1 MLSVP
6 IASDDLALR
15 GCRLFET
22 TDLDDARDR
31 ISGVM
36 QPHALHLQGRSVR
49 WRSHMDFLPLGGLG
63 IGTIAFG
70 KAAID
75 VPPLADY
82 HLIIFCLSGSALLR
96 TDQPEVGIDRFNGIA
111 CDANRPLAGS
121 FSDDCEQF
129 VVRIDRQRLAAF
141 TGRPDTVLEPRVDL
155 RAPRLQ
161 PWIAALR
168 TLVSDPATVRLVRQD
183 PLVAA
188 DYEQLLLR
196 LLLAGQERDAVKSH
210 ARPASVHRAVGW
222 IHEHAAG
229 PVTLADIA
237 HAAGVAERTLAEA
250 FQRFEGVS
258 PMRYLRDLRLDRAR
272 AALVAAEPGTNVTSI
287 ALGAGLTHLSRFAR
301 DYAERFNERPSE
313 TLRRR

>member
-1 MLSVP
+1 MLSAP

-15 GCRLFET
+15 ACRLFET
-22 TDLDDARDR
+22 TDLDDARDQ

-36 QPHALHLQGRSVR
+36 QPHMLHLRGRTVG
-49 WRSHMDFLPLGGLG
+49 WRSHMDFLPLRGLG

-70 KAAID
+70 QAAID
-75 VPPLADY
+75 VPPLDDY

-96 TDQPEVGIDRFNGIA
+96 TDQGEVGIDRFNGIA
-111 CDANRPLAGS
+111 CTANRPLAGS

-141 TGRPDTVLEPRVDL
+141 TGRPDTRLAPRVDL
-155 RAPRLQ
+155 RSPRLQ
-161 PWIAALR
+161 PWLAALR

-183 PLVAA
+183 PVIAA

-196 LLLAGQERDAVKSH
+196 LLLNGQERDGVTSH
-210 ARPASVHRAVGW
+210 ARPASVHRAIAW
-222 IHEHAAG
+222 IHGHAAG

-237 HAAGVAERTLAEA
+237 AAAGVAERTLAEA

-258 PMRYLRDLRLDRAR
+258 PMRYLRDFRLDRAR
-272 AALVAAEPGTNVTSI
+272 AALLAGGPGTNVTAA
-287 ALGAGLTHLSRFAR
+287 ALGSGISHLSRFAR
-301 DYAERFNERPSE
+301 DYADRFGERPSD
-313 TLRRR
+313 TIRHR